1 MRCLETAGGGHFSHR
16 REDGLGG
23 VVAGVARLAAVGA
36 HVYDDCR
43 DLVCQGKTERR
54 AREISRGLGF
64 SGSGGEGER
73 AYLRRTWLEIRGGP
87 GLPSGSGGEA
97 RWEPETLARRRWGG
111 AAPPAGL
118 HGRVRTRHAREQGG
132 AGCDGDFDNRR
143 WRGGFGDWWRRGG
156 FSDRRRR
163 RPGTGGG

>member
-1 MRCLETAGGGHFSHR
+1 LETAGGGHFSHR

-43 DLVCQGKTERR
+43 DLVWQGKTERR

-73 AYLRRTWLEIRGGP
+73 AYLRRTWLEIRGG
-87 GLPSGSGGEA
+87 
-97 RWEPETLARRRWGG
+97 
-111 AAPPAGL
+111 
-118 HGRVRTRHAREQGG
+118 RE
-132 AGCDGDFDNRR
+132 
-143 WRGGFGDWWRRGG
+143 WRGGKVGAGNPSSPEMGRGG
-156 FSDRRRR
+156 EICLACFLDGVARLSEGD
-163 RPGTGGG
+163 

>member
-1 MRCLETAGGGHFSHR
+1 LETAGGGHFSHR

-43 DLVCQGKTERR
+43 YLVCQGKTERR

-73 AYLRRTWLEIRGGP
+73 AYLRRTWLEIRGG
-87 GLPSGSGGEA
+87 
-97 RWEPETLARRRWGG
+97 
-111 AAPPAGL
+111 
-118 HGRVRTRHAREQGG
+118 RE
-132 AGCDGDFDNRR
+132 
-143 WRGGFGDWWRRGG
+143 WRGGKVGAGNPSSPEMGRGG
-156 FSDRRRR
+156 EGRGALPVWARLANWRG
-163 RPGTGGG
+163 GTSPHLTLDGVARLSAGD